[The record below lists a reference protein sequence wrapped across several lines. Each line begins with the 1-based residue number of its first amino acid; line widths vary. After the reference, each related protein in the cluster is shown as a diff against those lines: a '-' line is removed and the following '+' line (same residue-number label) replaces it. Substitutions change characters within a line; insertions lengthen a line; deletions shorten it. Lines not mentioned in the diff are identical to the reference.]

1 MVRVRGIS
9 TPVFG
14 SMIAAEPRSKPTV
27 PHVYVPVGEGV
38 AEVVGVDE
46 TDEVGEDEGLPLRL
60 TDMKVLP

>member
-1 MVRVRGIS
+1 
-9 TPVFG
+9 
-14 SMIAAEPRSKPTV
+14 
-27 PHVYVPVGEGV
+27 VYVPVGEGV